1 MFIDKLNILFMYSYA
16 LHLYQFTIWSKLI
29 WLKPVDYKPNH
40 NHKLNDS
47 RIENSDFP
55 CKFLFQGLV
64 FMIQFLFDE
73 IQQQLFIEENEHLTI
88 NHTKVKNLTIWIGYK
103 IAK

>member
-1 MFIDKLNILFMYSYA
+1 MQIFIP
-16 LHLYQFTIWSKLI
+16 TT
-29 WLKPVDYKPNH
+29 
-40 NHKLNDS
+40 
-47 RIENSDFP
+47 
-55 CKFLFQGLV
+55 

-73 IQQQLFIEENEHLTI
+73 IQLHLFIEENEHLTI